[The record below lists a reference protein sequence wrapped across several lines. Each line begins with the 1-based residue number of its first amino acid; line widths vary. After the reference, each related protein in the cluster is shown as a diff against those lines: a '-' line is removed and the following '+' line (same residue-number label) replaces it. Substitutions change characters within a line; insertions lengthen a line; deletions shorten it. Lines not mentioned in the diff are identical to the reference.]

1 MENFEMIFS
10 IVMGVL
16 TIIGGGLSLYFNVK
30 SKILDAA
37 NSAVNTAE
45 DSDKVKEEK
54 MALAIS
60 EVKKLIPAAAR
71 PFFTDR
77 MIETII
83 QKAFDGIE
91 AYAEKQAKKTQASDA
106 Q

>member
-16 TIIGGGLSLYFNVK
+16 TIVGGCLSFYYNVK

-37 NSAVNTAE
+37 NNAINTAE

-60 EVKKLIPAAAR
+60 EVKKLIPAPAR
-71 PFFTDR
+71 LLFTDNVLK
-77 MIETII
+77 TII

-91 AYAEKQAKKTQASDA
+91 TYAEKQAKKAQNSDA
-106 Q
+106 E